1 MPKVTIADIALQAGV
16 SKTAVSFAFNNPGRI
31 SQATRARILQIA
43 EELGYSPH
51 PTASNLKTGRTGAIG
66 LLLPQPISIM
76 ARNPHNWALIEG
88 IGATCEAKQLSL
100 MLVPPLNGNLRRAIR
115 RAAVDGFI
123 TYGLRPHGKTMTVLN
138 QRGAPFVMLD
148 SEPLEGVPCVNID
161 DHGGMYAATQHIL
174 AGGHRD
180 ILLLGILTDKGGKYS
195 EYIGSL
201 RRRIQGGLAA
211 LHEFDLE
218 LDGQRVRLVESA
230 VDVESGEAAF
240 AAVWASGF
248 RPTAVVTMA
257 DVLAIGVINAAQRLG
272 LSIPTDLS
280 VTGFDDIPAC
290 QLLQP
295 ALTTIHQP
303 IVEKGRLA
311 AELLLACLDD
321 SSAAQGAYHELP
333 VVLVE
338 RGSTRVLQPEVGPRA

>member
-1 MPKVTIADIALQAGV
+1 MPKVTIADIALRAGV

-66 LLLPQPISIM
+66 LLLPQPIAIV

-88 IGATCEAKQLSL
+88 IGVTCEAKQLSL

-115 RAAVDGFI
+115 RAAVDGFL

-148 SEPLEGVPCVNID
+148 SELLEGVPCVNID
-161 DHGGMYAATQHIL
+161 DAGGMYAAMHHIV
-174 AGGHRD
+174 AQGHRD
-180 ILLLGILTDKGGKYS
+180 ILILGILTDKGGHYQ
-195 EYIGSL
+195 EYTGSL
-201 RRRIQGGLAA
+201 RRRIQGSLAA
-211 LHEFDLE
+211 LHEFGLDI
-218 LDGQRVRLVESA
+218 DGQRVRLVESA
-230 VDVESGEAAF
+230 VDVESGEATF
-240 AAVWASGF
+240 AAVWERGF

-257 DVLAIGVINAAQRLG
+257 DVLAIGVIHAARNLG

-280 VTGFDDIPAC
+280 VTGFDDIPSA

-295 ALTTIHQP
+295 ALTTVHQP
-303 IVEKGRLA
+303 IAEKGQLA
-311 AELLLACLDD
+311 AEVLLACID
-321 SSAAQGAYHELP
+321 SPSATRNIYHELP
-333 VVLVE
+333 VQLIE
-338 RGSTRVLQPEVGPRA
+338 RHSTRLLSPETGSRA